1 MSYKIETIEGV
12 AKVYGEK
19 LRAAGIKS
27 TGQLLERG
35 KTPKGRK
42 EVAAATGITE
52 SLILKWTNMCD
63 LMRIKG
69 VARQMSELLEKAGVD
84 TVKELKMRVPAN
96 LHKAMTDANA
106 KSKLV
111 RQLPGLK
118 QVESWVAQAK
128 SMPPTMEY

>member
-12 AKVYGEK
+12 AKIYGEK

-27 TGQLLERG
+27 TKQMLERG

-42 EVAAATGITE
+42 EMSAATGITE
-52 SLILKWTNMCD
+52 TLILKWTNMCD

-69 VARQMSELLEKAGVD
+69 VAKQNSELLEKAGVD
-84 TVKELKMRVPAN
+84 TVKELKMRVPTN
-96 LHKAMTDANA
+96 LHKAMTDTNA
-106 KSKLV
+106 THKLV
-111 RQLPGLK
+111 RQLPGVK

-128 SMPPTMEY
+128 TMPPTMEY

>member
-1 MSYKIETIEGV
+1 MSYTIETIEGV

-27 TGQLLERG
+27 TAQLLARG

-42 EVAAATGITE
+42 ELAAATGITE
-52 SLILKWTNMCD
+52 TLVLKWTNMCD

-69 VARQMSELLEKAGVD
+69 VAKQNSELLEKAGVD

-96 LHKAMTDANA
+96 LLKAMTDAND
-106 KSKLV
+106 KHKLV
-111 RQLPGLK
+111 RQTPGLK

-128 SMPPTMEY
+128 TLPATMEY